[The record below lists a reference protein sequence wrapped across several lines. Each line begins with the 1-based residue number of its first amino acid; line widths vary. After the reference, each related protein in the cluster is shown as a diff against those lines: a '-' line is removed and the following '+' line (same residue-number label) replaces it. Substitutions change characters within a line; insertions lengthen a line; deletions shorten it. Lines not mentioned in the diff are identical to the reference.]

1 MPGLRR
7 KKSDT
12 ETISRSMDQKIYY
25 LKRGVQFYDQKHVVI
40 IVDDYIKRWVLILW
54 AVKFLPHRTR
64 VTEDTSIFYVGGQD
78 LTLTHLV
85 TITCIRFTVA
95 TMTGLPIMEY
105 DI

>member
-40 IVDDYIKRWVLILW
+40 IVDDYIKR
-54 AVKFLPHRTR
+54 
-64 VTEDTSIFYVGGQD
+64 
-78 LTLTHLV
+78 
-85 TITCIRFTVA
+85 
-95 TMTGLPIMEY
+95 
-105 DI
+105 